1 MVAKG
6 NAAIIDLNTAL
17 PVYIFPVMTSQN
29 ERVLAVI
36 EMTTLRGLDGVQAGE
51 IEDQTPGQGKPAGQ
65 SIRDEGVI
73 EHFKKQVMRGLLD
86 IDERERER
94 GQPSIFTFEFNPQA
108 NGGRYNGMIIP
119 PRSNPTSP
127 AKRKVQFMAPPPVA
141 KQTPTPTPT
150 PSHNTSKS
158 NF

>member
-1 MVAKG
+1 M
-6 NAAIIDLNTAL
+6 IDLNTAL
-17 PVYIFPVMTSQN
+17 PVYVFPVLTSQN

-51 IEDQTPGQGKPAGQ
+51 VEDQAPGQGKPAGQ

-73 EHFKKQVMRGLLD
+73 EHFKKQLMRGLLD

-94 GQPSIFTFEFNPQA
+94 GQPSIFAFEFEPRA
-108 NGGRYNGMIIP
+108 NGGRYNGMLIP
-119 PRSNPTSP
+119 PHSSGNLALPS
-127 AKRKVQFMAPPPVA
+127 KRKVQFMASPSNA
-141 KQTPTPTPT
+141 KHTPTPTPT